1 MADWFNIKN
10 DVMKELHREKELL
23 WTDVNELKY
32 KLEQQFKVTDELKSE
47 NLKQKE
53 ELNQLRKSAPEHY
66 KELTKT
72 SASVSTLRTRIK
84 ERCEELKGYSESAD
98 EYIENCKKA
107 ELKSEN
113 IFNNINELDG
123 NLSKL
128 SLHIND
134 YHENI
139 ENKLSESELI
149 IKQLSELV
157 NQKDALDISS
167 QEITSNAEGSASE
180 LVKIRKLHSNAVKER
195 NEIHSSYLDIY
206 GYEDENEDG
215 ELVPVKGKITL
226 IEDSYKKISSELNDF
241 YKIGNENFIKLN
253 EELSE
258 IEDTASSK
266 FNSYIDN
273 CKEQH
278 SEAKQR
284 IDDLL
289 PAALTAGLAAAYDEK
304 VKEEEKE
311 LSQHD
316 KNFSK
321 AIMLLVMVS
330 CLPFVM
336 FYLFKTEVGGSFKE
350 LTGQIQSLIPLMLPL
365 YTPVLWL
372 AYSANKKYK
381 LSKRL
386 IEEYTHKGV
395 LSKTF
400 EGLSKQIQGM
410 PNEDVAQELKVKL
423 LYNLVDVNSENPGK
437 LISDYNKSDHP
448 LMDALDKSV
457 KLADAVS
464 KLSRVPGLNALAKK
478 LDEKGKAVLKEQDR
492 KIATVLESEPEP
504 VKDIK

>member
-10 DVMKELHREKELL
+10 DIMKELHREKELL
-23 WTDVNELKY
+23 WVDVNELKY
-32 KLEQQFKVTDELKSE
+32 KLEQQSKVIDGLNFQ

-53 ELNQLRKSAPEHY
+53 ELNQLRKSTPEHY

-84 ERCEELKGYSESAD
+84 ERCEELKGYSERA
-98 EYIENCKKA
+98 EGYIEDCKVA
-107 ELKSEN
+107 GLNTERIYNHTSEM
-113 IFNNINELDG
+113 EG
-123 NLSKL
+123 RLSEISL
-128 SLHIND
+128 SID
-134 YHENI
+134 SYYENI
-139 ENKLSESELI
+139 ENKLSDSELI

-157 NQKDALDISS
+157 NQKDTLEVSS
-167 QEITSNAEGSASE
+167 QEIVSNAESAASE
-180 LVKIRKLHSNAVKER
+180 LIKIRKLHSNAVKER
-195 NEIHSSYLDIY
+195 NEIHNSYLDIY
-206 GYEDENEDG
+206 GYEDEDEDG
-215 ELVPVKGKITL
+215 ELTLVKGKITL
-226 IEDSYKKISSELNDF
+226 IEESYKKISTELNEF
-241 YKIGNENFIKLN
+241 YKNGNDSFKKLT
-253 EELSE
+253 EELNE
-258 IEDTASSK
+258 IEDTANSK

-278 SEAKQR
+278 GEAKQR

-304 VKEEEKE
+304 VKEEERE
-311 LSQHD
+311 LTQHD

-321 AIMLLVMVS
+321 AIMLLVAVS

-336 FYLFKTEVGGSFKE
+336 FYSFNAEIGGSFKE

-400 EGLSKQIQGM
+400 EGLSKQVQGI

-492 KIATVLESEPEP
+492 KITTVLESEPE
-504 VKDIK
+504 VEKDIK